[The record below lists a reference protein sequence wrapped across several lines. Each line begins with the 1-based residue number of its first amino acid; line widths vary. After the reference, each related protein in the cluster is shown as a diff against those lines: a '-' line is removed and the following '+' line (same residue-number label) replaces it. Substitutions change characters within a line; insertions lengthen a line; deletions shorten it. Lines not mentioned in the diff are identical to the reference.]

1 VRLVLVGPPGA
12 GKGTQAEFIAEE
24 FSIPKISTGDIFRAN
39 VSNKTELGIIAKKF
53 MDAGDLVPDE
63 VTNAMVHDRLGEPDA
78 QAGFLL
84 DGFPRNVAQAYQL
97 DGMLNDLDSSL
108 DVVLELAVEHDEVVK
123 RLSGRR
129 TCKNCGHVWHLEYD
143 PPRNAGICDKCGGE
157 LYQRDDDHP
166 ETVRHRLEV
175 YAAQTAPLI
184 DFYETRRQLVRI
196 DAVGAVEDVTE
207 RAIAALAPYR
217 QPEA

>member
-1 VRLVLVGPPGA
+1 MRLVLVGPPGA
-12 GKGTQAEFIAEE
+12 GKGTQAEFIAEH

-39 VSNKTELGIIAKKF
+39 VSGGTDLGKLAKKF

-63 VTNAMVHDRLGEPDA
+63 VTNAMVRDRLAQPDA
-78 QAGFLL
+78 KDGFLL
-84 DGFPRNVAQAYQL
+84 DGFPRNVAQAGEL
-97 DGMLNDLDSSL
+97 DAMLDELGSPLSVVLDLDV
-108 DVVLELAVEHDEVVK
+108 DFDEVVK

-129 TCKNCGHVWHLEYD
+129 TCKSCGHVWHLEYD